1 MIQIEKHLD
10 HENKDLSPNF
20 RLLETRCQ
28 VISRKQGGLL
38 GLSFTFM
45 KSSKVDFWGHLFTLV
60 QLLSHVQLFAT
71 PWTAAHQASL
81 SITNSRSLL
90 KFMSR

>member
-28 VISRKQGGLL
+28 VISRKQGGPL

-45 KSSKVDFWGHLFTLV
+45 KSSKVDLNKYSELTFYKSTNTIQWRKNILFT
-60 QLLSHVQLFAT
+60 
-71 PWTAAHQASL
+71 
-81 SITNSRSLL
+81 
-90 KFMSR
+90 

>member
-38 GLSFTFM
+38 EGGGMYL
-45 KSSKVDFWGHLFTLV
+45 
-60 QLLSHVQLFAT
+60 
-71 PWTAAHQASL
+71 
-81 SITNSRSLL
+81 RSPDD
-90 KFMSR
+90 